1 MKNIKIYPKDW
12 MLLHPYKQSGSTDLY
27 YTGIANRIHAM
38 MEQTQLADSFEKDE
52 VMQMSIRIAAY
63 FEDVIS
69 GLNIWRSFIT
79 AHKELYGKYL
89 PFYTP
94 DDHYYDDEVNFE
106 DISFLLWHY
115 TQQYHGA
122 RKGTFVNPDNPAI
135 EETAQLIYD
144 LFCDEWTTAP
154 ENEKMQQLFSPE
166 NRYDTAEKYDDL
178 LRWFHYDSYLMTYSK
193 EEMVDT
199 FKEYCEESPDNRNN
213 EQAIIAIFNSLAH
226 ISKTQFLAYTSS
238 KWLSLILPETHPD
251 HEIFA
256 DEGEKSQ
263 AFIDPNIEQNL
274 AANKELF
281 EKFRVAS
288 EGHPLVYISNK
299 KGLTDFIANTLE
311 IDSKDVITDNASVTK
326 SGVYA
331 TPTGGLHILKGG
343 IECIKDAHNPFYD
356 EQKAAKEALSFFIVY
371 NCEPYL
377 LKELEEKGMLADAQ
391 TRSLISPERGK
402 GIIHENWQFL
412 SRYFHREY

>member
-12 MLLHPYKQSGSTDLY
+12 MLLHPYKQSGPTDLY

-38 MEQTQLADSFEKDE
+38 MEQTQLAGSFEKDE
-52 VMQMSIRIAAY
+52 VIQVSMRIAAY

-79 AHKELYGKYL
+79 AHKELFGKYL

-94 DDHYYDDEVNFE
+94 DDHYYDDEANFD
-106 DISFLLWHY
+106 DIRFLLWHY

-135 EETAQLIYD
+135 EETAQLIYN

-154 ENEKMQQLFSPE
+154 ENEQMQQLFAPE
-166 NRYDTAEKYDDL
+166 TRYDTAEKYDDL

-193 EEMVDT
+193 EEMVET
-199 FKEYCEESPDNRNN
+199 FKEYCEKNADNRNN
-213 EQAIIAIFNSLAH
+213 EQAIIAIYNSLAH
-226 ISKTQFLAYTSS
+226 VSKTQFLAYTSS

-263 AFIDPNIEQNL
+263 AFVDPKIEQNFV
-274 AANKELF
+274 ANKELF

-288 EGHPLVYISNK
+288 EGHPLVYLNNK
-299 KGLTDFIANTLE
+299 KEFLDFMANTLGLDTGE
-311 IDSKDVITDNASVTK
+311 ATSDDTSVK
-326 SGVYA
+326 KFGVYA
-331 TPTGGLHILKGG
+331 TPTEGLQILANG
-343 IECIKDAHNPFYD
+343 IEYIKDARNPFYD
-356 EQKAAKEALSFFIVY
+356 EQKAAKDALSFFIAF

-391 TRSLISPERGK
+391 TKSLISPERGK
-402 GIIHENWQFL
+402 AIIHENWQFL